1 MVTGA
6 SDGIGKEAALTY
18 ARHGAKLILLG
29 RSESKLKQ
37 VQQTIAA
44 EGGKPATVFPYDL
57 LTAQPKHY
65 AMLQEEL
72 MKEVDRLT
80 VCFTVQD
87 CLERSLPLSSRMQK
101 RGSRL
106 CRLT

>member
-72 MKEVDRLT
+72 MKEVD
-80 VCFTVQD
+80 QPG
-87 CLERSLPLSSRMQK
+87 RSASQCRTAWRDRSRY
-101 RGSRL
+101 RAG
-106 CRLT
+106 CRNVAAGYAG